1 MNEVLEVL
9 KEIGLALFSLLV
21 IAASTERGN
30 QVLKVLVN
38 LILEKVGLG
47 ALIYDSRTFLFV
59 ALTSWALTHYAGIDL
74 VPFLSQF
81 DWYNGA
87 LVEVVNSLI
96 VMLGANLVHDKY
108 FTGASR

>member
-1 MNEVLEVL
+1 MIDIL

-38 LILEKVGLG
+38 LILDKVGLG
-47 ALIYDSRTFLFV
+47 ALIYDSRTFLLV
-59 ALTSWALTHYAGIDL
+59 ALTSWSLTHYAGIDL

-81 DWYNGA
+81 NWYNGA
-87 LVEVVNSLI
+87 LVELVNSLI
-96 VMLGANLVHDKY
+96 VMLGANLVHDRY